1 MIKKYDKSRQCPLS
15 NDLIQNHELYLQ
27 KQYVRITRDFSP
39 CVDKAFDWANK
50 ELISIIVNEKQLI
63 KRLRSIKQYFFL
75 ECGDLFVHFMEAAE
89 SELDKDLRLAS
100 QEKLQSLL
108 DLSMRTSSADRD
120 DFADDVSCY
129 LSLHSHQS
137 IMNAFWGYSEKE
149 KQIIELDHMLVAYS
163 PTEAGLKDMKETK
176 SFDHLTLEYSVEW
189 PLNLILSPENLIYY
203 KLIFRHLFSLRHVE
217 SKLYKCWASNQSL
230 KADKISPG
238 AKCFFLLLQRM
249 ISLIRNI
256 LYNFCCEV
264 IEENWKT
271 LVENVSQVAFGDA
284 EGQEVRRHPRL
295 PQRLRAELRERHAD
309 HRPELLEA
317 AHEARQKLHRADLCL
332 GEAGRPHAADE
343 GSRGSP
349 DGQARGRLRQRED
362 GRRAADVPQ
371 LEDAA
376 VHQHREQSLEHVRQV
391 RDEPAGLHEE
401 RVAAGHQT
409 PQVRAVL
416 HQPLPAD
423 QLQRLLH
430 QVGRYGRL

>member
-27 KQYVRITRDFSP
+27 KQYAHITRDFSP
-39 CVDKAFDWANK
+39 CIDKAFDWANK

-75 ECGDLFVHFMEAAE
+75 ECGDLFVHFMETAE

-120 DFADDVSCY
+120 DFADDLSCY

-137 IMNAFWGYSEKE
+137 IMNAFWGFSEKD

-163 PTEAGLKDMKETK
+163 PSEAGMKDMKETK
-176 SFDHLTLEYSVEW
+176 SFDHLTLDYNVEW
-189 PLNLILSPENLIYY
+189 PLNLILSPANLIHY
-203 KLIFRHLFSLRHVE
+203 KLIFRHLFSLRFIE
-217 SKLYKCWASNQSL
+217 LKLYKCWASNQSL
-230 KADKISPG
+230 KADKITAG

-271 LVENVSQVAFGDA
+271 LVENITQVADA
-284 EGQEVRRHPRL
+284 H
-295 PQRLRAELRERHAD
+295 
-309 HRPELLEA
+309 
-317 AHEARQKLHRADLCL
+317 
-332 GEAGRPHAADE
+332 
-343 GSRGSP
+343 
-349 DGQARGRLRQRED
+349 
-362 GRRAADVPQ
+362 GRR
-371 LEDAA
+371 
-376 VHQHREQSLEHVRQV
+376 
-391 RDEPAGLHEE
+391 
-401 RVAAGHQT
+401 
-409 PQVRAVL
+409 
-416 HQPLPAD
+416 
-423 QLQRLLH
+423 
-430 QVGRYGRL
+430 